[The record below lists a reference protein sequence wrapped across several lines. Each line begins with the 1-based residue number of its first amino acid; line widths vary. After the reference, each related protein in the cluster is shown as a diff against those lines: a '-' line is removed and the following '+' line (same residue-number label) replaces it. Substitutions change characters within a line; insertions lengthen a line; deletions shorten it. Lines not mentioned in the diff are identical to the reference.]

1 MIIFFDQMNRRLLR
15 SRTDRVICGVCG
27 GLARFFGL
35 DSSSIRIAMVLLT
48 LLGGM
53 SIFVYLIMCLII
65 PEE

>member
-27 GLARFFGL
+27 GLARFFVL

-48 LLGGM
+48 QLGGM